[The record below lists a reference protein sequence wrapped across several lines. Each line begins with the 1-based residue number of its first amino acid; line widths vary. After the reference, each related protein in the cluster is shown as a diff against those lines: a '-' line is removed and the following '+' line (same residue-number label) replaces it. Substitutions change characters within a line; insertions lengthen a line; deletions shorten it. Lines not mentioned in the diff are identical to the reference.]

1 MSSAPLVPAECD
13 LRNFQF
19 MPFDVQRLL
28 TSETWILGTG
38 DERAAA
44 ITLWMESWHQ
54 IPAGSLPNNDRML
67 AHLSQAG
74 TKWKRVKA
82 HALRGWVE
90 ASDGRLYHP
99 VVAEKALEAWIEKLS
114 NSISGAT
121 GNAKRWGVEVD
132 VDSLRMQFLDAVRM
146 LREIAPQSPA
156 LKKKIVATI
165 AMASPPD
172 GKINRPPMAPPSPP
186 VSPPDRKGQRRDRDR
201 EDIGSKAAASQSPP
215 EARARATDAAADPV
229 QVRVLEIVQLLRS
242 RGAAVQTSNP
252 QIRRWA
258 EQGVTDAQLLTA
270 YETAEERRAAARSSA
285 PINAGFLDSIL
296 SDIRAGPAARA
307 PRRPAS
313 RAQRVSDWMHEA
325 AESVRQ
331 TERPRE
337 IDMGVIDAS
346 DS

>member
-1 MSSAPLVPAECD
+1 MGSTMHESSSPLVPAECD

-132 VDSLRMQFLDAVRM
+132 IDSLRMQFLDAVRM

-165 AMASPPD
+165 AAESPPD
-172 GKINRPPMAPPSPP
+172 TKNDRPPIRGESPP
-186 VSPPDRKGQRRDRDR
+186 DSPPDSGRDRKGQGQGQGYISLPQTPSEANRSGSDPGGTGASDDQPYGDPKPAAELAKLLRSLGVQLTPANPDFRQWVDAKLTAD
-201 EDIGSKAAASQSPP
+201 EAMAAVDI
-215 EARARATDAAADPV
+215 ARATKPEPEPIPWAYLSK
-229 QVRVLEIVQLLRS
+229 VLATQRNAS
-242 RGAAVQTSNP
+242 GAAP
-252 QIRRWA
+252 
-258 EQGVTDAQLLTA
+258 G
-270 YETAEERRAAARSSA
+270 
-285 PINAGFLDSIL
+285 
-296 SDIRAGPAARA
+296 
-307 PRRPAS
+307 
-313 RAQRVSDWMHEA
+313 EA
-325 AESVRQ
+325 DDLYGGLV
-331 TERPRE
+331 
-337 IDMGVIDAS
+337 
-346 DS
+346 

>member
-1 MSSAPLVPAECD
+1 MA
-13 LRNFQF
+13 
-19 MPFDVQRLL
+19 
-28 TSETWILGTG
+28 
-38 DERAAA
+38 
-44 ITLWMESWHQ
+44 ESWVRLW
-54 IPAGSLPNNDRML
+54 AGMTTDPKWQTIARKSGQPRSLVIALFTHLML
-67 AHLSQAG
+67 EANEAEERGSVSHANVEDMASALDCDEEAVLAILQAMEG
-74 TKWKRVKA
+74 RVI
-82 HALRGWVE
+82 V
-90 ASDGRLYHP
+90 DGRLSAWDRRQPKREDSGNERTGAMSSTERSRLHRERKRMQQQCNARNDDATQCNAP
-99 VVAEKALEAWIEKLS
+99 EAESEAEKE
-114 NSISGAT
+114 IS
-121 GNAKRWGVEVD
+121 
-132 VDSLRMQFLDAVRM
+132 
-146 LREIAPQSPA
+146 
-156 LKKKIVATI
+156 
-165 AMASPPD
+165 
-172 GKINRPPMAPPSPP
+172 
-186 VSPPDRKGQRRDRDR
+186 
-201 EDIGSKAAASQSPP
+201 SKAAASQSPP

-242 RGAAVQTSNP
+242 RGAAVHPGNP
-252 QIRRWA
+252 QIREWA
-258 EQGVTDAQLLTA
+258 TQGVTDAQLLTA